1 MSLSVPPA
9 PPLRLALAQSS
20 GTPGDVHANL
30 DALDALA
37 ARAASSG
44 AHLLVTP
51 ELFLSGYA
59 PEHRSPAETG
69 VAGGRSEPDA
79 PPLAALA
86 LEEAEVAAEL
96 GALARRH
103 GLAVL
108 AGYPERAGS
117 ATYNSALLVGPD
129 GSPLAAY
136 RKTHLYGPYER
147 AVFTAGDRAVVQAE
161 LHGVRLGV
169 LICYDVEFPENV
181 RAHADAGTEV
191 LLVPTALLAPYDFV
205 ARSLVPVR
213 AFESQLHIA
222 YVNRTGPEGGFDF
235 VGLSCLAAP
244 DGTAPARAGAGPE
257 LLLAEADPA
266 LLATSR
272 AANPYLADRRTDL
285 YR

>member
-1 MSLSVPPA
+1 MSPSVPPA

-20 GTPGDVHANL
+20 GTPGDVRANL

-37 ARAASSG
+37 ARAAASG
-44 AHLLVTP
+44 AHLLVAP

-59 PEHRSPAETG
+59 PEAPAG
-69 VAGGRSEPDA
+69 PGAAPV

-86 LEEAEVAAEL
+86 LDRAEAEAEL

-129 GSPLAAY
+129 GAPLAAY

-147 AVFTAGDRAVVQAE
+147 AVFTAGDRAVVRAE
-161 LHGVRLGV
+161 LRGVRLGV

-213 AFESQLHIA
+213 AFESQLYVA
-222 YVNRTGPEGGFDF
+222 YVNRTGPEGDFDF

-244 DGTAPARAGAGPE
+244 DGSAPARAGAGPE

-266 LLATSR
+266 LLAASR

>member
-1 MSLSVPPA
+1 MSPSVPPA

-20 GTPGDVHANL
+20 GTPGDVRANL

-44 AHLLVTP
+44 AHLLVAP

-59 PEHRSPAETG
+59 PEHRSPDAG
-69 VAGGRSEPDA
+69 VAGSRSEPDA

-86 LEEAEVAAEL
+86 LEEAEAAAEL

-129 GSPLAAY
+129 GAPLAAY

-161 LHGVRLGV
+161 LRGIRLGV

-266 LLATSR
+266 LLAASR

>member
-1 MSLSVPPA
+1 MSPSVPPA

-20 GTPGDVHANL
+20 GTPGDVRANL

-44 AHLLVTP
+44 AHLLVAP

-59 PEHRSPAETG
+59 PEHRSPDAG
-69 VAGGRSEPDA
+69 VAGSRSEPDA

-86 LEEAEVAAEL
+86 LEEAEAAAEL

-129 GSPLAAY
+129 GAPLAAY

-161 LHGVRLGV
+161 LRGVRLGV

-235 VGLSCLAAP
+235 VGLSCLVAP
-244 DGTAPARAGAGPE
+244 DGTAPARAGASPE

>member
-1 MSLSVPPA
+1 
-9 PPLRLALAQSS
+9 
-20 GTPGDVHANL
+20 
-30 DALDALA
+30 
-37 ARAASSG
+37 
-44 AHLLVTP
+44 
-51 ELFLSGYA
+51 
-59 PEHRSPAETG
+59 
-69 VAGGRSEPDA
+69 
-79 PPLAALA
+79 
-86 LEEAEVAAEL
+86 
-96 GALARRH
+96 
-103 GLAVL
+103 
-108 AGYPERAGS
+108 
-117 ATYNSALLVGPD
+117 
-129 GSPLAAY
+129 LAAY

-161 LHGVRLGV
+161 LRGVRLGV

-266 LLATSR
+266 LLAASR

>member
-1 MSLSVPPA
+1 MSPSA

-20 GTPGDVHANL
+20 GTPGDVRATL
-30 DALDALA
+30 GALDALA
-37 ARAASSG
+37 ARAAASG
-44 AHLLVTP
+44 AHLLVAP

-59 PEHRSPAETG
+59 PDASAPPGPGAAPA
-69 VAGGRSEPDA
+69 A
-79 PPLAALA
+79 PLAALA
-86 LEEAEVAAEL
+86 VDRGEAQAAL
-96 GALARRH
+96 GAIGRRH

-117 ATYNSALLVGPD
+117 ATYNSALLVGAD
-129 GSPLAAY
+129 GAPLAAY
-136 RKTHLYGPYER
+136 RKTHLYGAHER
-147 AVFTAGDRAVVQAE
+147 AVFTPGDRALVQAE
-161 LHGVRLGV
+161 LRGVRLGV

-181 RAHADAGTEV
+181 RAHAEAGTEV

-213 AFESQLHIA
+213 AFESQLYVA

-244 DGTAPARAGAGPE
+244 DGTTPARAGAGPE

-266 LLATSR
+266 LLAASR

>member
-1 MSLSVPPA
+1 MSPSVPPA

-20 GTPGDVHANL
+20 GTPGDVRANL

-44 AHLLVTP
+44 AHLLVAP

-59 PEHRSPAETG
+59 PEHRSPD
-69 VAGGRSEPDA
+69 AGIAGSRSEPDA

-86 LEEAEVAAEL
+86 LEEAEAAAEL
-96 GALARRH
+96 GTLARRH
-103 GLAVL
+103 GLAIL

-129 GSPLAAY
+129 GAPLAAY

-161 LHGVRLGV
+161 LRGVRLGV

-266 LLATSR
+266 LLAASR

>member
-1 MSLSVPPA
+1 MSPSVPPA

-20 GTPGDVHANL
+20 GTPGDVRANL

-44 AHLLVTP
+44 AHLLVAP

-59 PEHRSPAETG
+59 PEHRSPDAG
-69 VAGGRSEPDA
+69 VAGSRSTPDA

-86 LEEAEVAAEL
+86 LEEAEAVAEL

-129 GSPLAAY
+129 GAPLAAY

-161 LHGVRLGV
+161 LRGVRLGV

-266 LLATSR
+266 LLAASR

>member
-1 MSLSVPPA
+1 A
-9 PPLRLALAQSS
+9 EAGLA
-20 GTPGDVHANL
+20 
-30 DALDALA
+30 
-37 ARAASSG
+37 
-44 AHLLVTP
+44 
-51 ELFLSGYA
+51 
-59 PEHRSPAETG
+59 
-69 VAGGRSEPDA
+69 
-79 PPLAALA
+79 
-86 LEEAEVAAEL
+86 
-96 GALARRH
+96 ALARRH

-129 GSPLAAY
+129 GAPLAAY
-136 RKTHLYGPYER
+136 RKTHLYGPHER
-147 AVFTAGDRAVVQAE
+147 SVFTPGDRAVVQAE
-161 LHGVRLGV
+161 LRGIRVGV

-181 RAHADAGTEV
+181 RAHAEAGTDV

-213 AFESQLHIA
+213 AVESQLYVA

-244 DGTAPARAGAGPE
+244 DGTTPARAAAGPG

-266 LLATSR
+266 LLAASR

>member
-1 MSLSVPPA
+1 MSPSV

-20 GTPGDVHANL
+20 GTPGDVRANL
-30 DALDALA
+30 DALDTLA
-37 ARAASSG
+37 ARAASCG
-44 AHLLVTP
+44 AHLLIAP

-59 PEHRSPAETG
+59 PEHRSPKAG
-69 VAGGRSEPDA
+69 VAGSRYEPDA

-86 LEEAEVAAEL
+86 LERAEAAAEL

-117 ATYNSALLVGPD
+117 VTYNSALLVGPD
-129 GSPLAAY
+129 GAPLAAY

-147 AVFTAGDRAVVQAE
+147 DVFTAGDRAVVQAE
-161 LHGVRLGV
+161 LRGVRLGV

-213 AFESQLHIA
+213 AFESQLYVA

-244 DGTAPARAGAGPE
+244 DGTTPARAGAGPE
-257 LLLAEADPA
+257 LLLADVDPA
-266 LLATSR
+266 LLAASR

>member
-1 MSLSVPPA
+1 MSPSVPPA

-20 GTPGDVHANL
+20 GTPGDVRANL

-44 AHLLVTP
+44 AHLLVAP

-59 PEHRSPAETG
+59 PEHRSPDAG
-69 VAGGRSEPDA
+69 VAGSRSERDA

-86 LEEAEVAAEL
+86 LEEAEAAAEL
-96 GALARRH
+96 GTLARRH

-117 ATYNSALLVGPD
+117 ATYNSALLVGPE
-129 GSPLAAY
+129 GAPLAAY

-161 LHGVRLGV
+161 LRGVRLGV

-266 LLATSR
+266 LLAASR

>member
-1 MSLSVPPA
+1 MSPSVPPA

-20 GTPGDVHANL
+20 GTPGDVRANL

-44 AHLLVTP
+44 AHLLVAP

-59 PEHRSPAETG
+59 PEHRSPQAG
-69 VAGGRSEPDA
+69 VAGSRSEPDA

-86 LEEAEVAAEL
+86 LEEAEAAAEL

-117 ATYNSALLVGPD
+117 ATYNSALLVGPE
-129 GSPLAAY
+129 GAPLAAY

-161 LHGVRLGV
+161 LRGIRLGV

-244 DGTAPARAGAGPE
+244 DGTASARAGAGPE

-266 LLATSR
+266 LLAASR

>member
-1 MSLSVPPA
+1 M
-9 PPLRLALAQSS
+9 RLALAQSS

-69 VAGGRSEPDA
+69 VAGSRSEPDA

-86 LEEAEVAAEL
+86 LEEAEAAAEL

-117 ATYNSALLVGPD
+117 ATYNSALLAGPD
-129 GSPLAAY
+129 GAPLAAY

>member
-1 MSLSVPPA
+1 MSPSVPPA

-59 PEHRSPAETG
+59 PEHRSPDAG
-69 VAGGRSEPDA
+69 VAGSRSEPDA

-86 LEEAEVAAEL
+86 LEEAEAAAEL

-129 GSPLAAY
+129 GAPLAAY

-161 LHGVRLGV
+161 LRGVRLGV

-222 YVNRTGPEGGFDF
+222 YVNRIGPEGGFDF

-244 DGTAPARAGAGPE
+244 DGTAPARAGASPE

>member
-1 MSLSVPPA
+1 MSPSVPPA

-20 GTPGDVHANL
+20 GTPGDVRANL

-44 AHLLVTP
+44 AHLLVAP

-59 PEHRSPAETG
+59 PEHRSPDAG
-69 VAGGRSEPDA
+69 VAGSRSTPDA

-86 LEEAEVAAEL
+86 LEEAEAAAEL

-129 GSPLAAY
+129 GAPLAAY

-161 LHGVRLGV
+161 LRGVRLGV

-266 LLATSR
+266 LLAASR